1 MEISHEE
8 FITISNAK
16 EKYEKTKEDLRTI
29 KSRDE
34 LNKEEGIKKQ
44 KNKNRII
51 SENSENAEN

>member
-8 FITISNAK
+8 FIKISNEK
-16 EKYEKTKEDLRTI
+16 EKYEKTKEDIRTI